1 MSCIFCKIASKEIPS
16 QMVFENENV
25 FAFKD
30 LDPQAPVHILVIP
43 KKHISSINEINSDN
57 SYMVAEV
64 FQAINKIV
72 ENEGIKD
79 SGYRVISNCGEDGCQ
94 SVQHLH
100 FHILGGKKLSE
111 TLS

>member
-16 QMVFENENV
+16 QAVFENDNV
-25 FAFKD
+25 FAFRD
-30 LDPQAPVHILVIP
+30 LNPQAPVHILVIP
-43 KKHISSINEINSDN
+43 KQHILSINEINSEN
-57 SYMVAEV
+57 SSIVAEI
-64 FQAINKIV
+64 FQTINQIAEK
-72 ENEGIKD
+72 ENIKE
-79 SGYRVISNCGEDGCQ
+79 SGYRVICNCGDDGCQ

>member
-16 QMVFENENV
+16 QAVFENDTV
-25 FAFKD
+25 FAFRD
-30 LDPQAPVHILVIP
+30 LNPQAPVHILVTP
-43 KKHISSINEINSDN
+43 KKHISSINEINSEN
-57 SYMVAEV
+57 SSIVAEI
-64 FQAINKIV
+64 FQTISQIAER
-72 ENEGIKD
+72 ENIKE
-79 SGYRVISNCGEDGCQ
+79 SGYRVICNCGDDGCQ